1 MCFILY
7 AGTTRP
13 IPRREWHEVSTAL
26 AVASLTDRDAPI
38 KMHFSSPEVQYIGST
53 SRCGCDFPHAILQG
67 EEWPTYFLDREED
80 PTKLASDRFNREA
93 LVSLL
98 KKTDENRVELYGV
111 WDGNFLEPP
120 KARENITLE
129 RILDSDFWFK
139 EQGFYTVT
147 MGNESSATQDL
158 APVA

>member
-1 MCFILY
+1 MCFVLY

-13 IPRREWHEVSTAL
+13 IPRRDWHEDSTNL
-26 AVASLTDRDAPI
+26 AVTSLTDRDAPI
-38 KMHFSSPEVQYIGST
+38 KVHFSSREVQYIGST

-67 EEWPTYFLDREED
+67 GEWPTYFLGLETDAK
-80 PTKLASDRFNREA
+80 KLASDRFNREA
-93 LVSLL
+93 LVDLL
-98 KKTDENRVELYGV
+98 KKTNENTVELYGL

-120 KARENITLE
+120 KARESIPLE

-147 MGNESSATQDL
+147 MGNESSATL
-158 APVA
+158 KIAKS